1 MADDPKRA
9 AETPH
14 FETDAV
20 QADRAR
26 EQGLGLG
33 ERELKAQ
40 RDPGGVRTPD
50 EEPEVDEAGASAL
63 HDPEGL
69 DQTVGR
75 RDADDGAPAASEP

>member
-1 MADDPKRA
+1 MADEDRPDP
-9 AETPH
+9 AEEPH
-14 FETDAV
+14 FETDTV

-50 EEPEVDEAGASAL
+50 EDDEPDDAG
-63 HDPEGL
+63 
-69 DQTVGR
+69 
-75 RDADDGAPAASEP
+75 

>member
-1 MADDPKRA
+1 MTDKTTTP

-20 QADRAR
+20 EADRAR

-40 RDPGGVRTPD
+40 RDPGGVRTANED
-50 EEPEVDEAGASAL
+50 SDV
-63 HDPEGL
+63 
-69 DQTVGR
+69 
-75 RDADDGAPAASEP
+75 DDGETIEPGDTVDDAERRTSGAQP